1 MKAHHRTR
9 AAATVG
15 ALLLLTA
22 ACGNGETDN
31 EPEPAAEETPHGY
44 VEGAEETAET
54 QTRLVLADAE
64 TGEGAVLDLA
74 TEETTALQAPPG
86 VERALGDGRF
96 AYLAGPEGQVGVVDS
111 GGWTVDHG
119 DHVHHYRT
127 APRAVGTVEA
137 PGLAAVHADT
147 ARTVL
152 SLDDGTVRLLDRAPL
167 EDEGAVGEPTALETE
182 GAAGVAVP
190 HEGHLLVPVA
200 APGGEAPERI
210 EVRDADGATVATLD
224 ESCPE
229 AGGAAATRRGVAFA
243 CADGAL
249 LVSAED
255 DTFTGEKI
263 GYPEG
268 TEPAARATSFTHRP
282 GSDTLAATAGED
294 GAWALDLAARS
305 WTRVET
311 GPLLAVNA
319 VGDGATLLALTEDG
333 ELRAHDLADGRVTA
347 STPLLERPPG
357 EGEPAP
363 VIEVDTA
370 RAYVNDPSAGVV
382 HEIDH
387 QDDLRLARTLALDFA
402 PDVMVETGR

>member
-1 MKAHHRTR
+1 M
-9 AAATVG
+9 G

-22 ACGNGETDN
+22 ACGDGGTETD
-31 EPEPAAEETPHGY
+31 PEPAADQTPHGY
-44 VEGAEETAET
+44 VEGAEETADT

-64 TGEGAVLDLA
+64 SGEAAVLDLA
-74 TEETTALQAPPG
+74 TEETTALEPLPG

-96 AYLAGPEGQVGVVDS
+96 AYLAGAEGRVHVVDS

-127 APRAVGTVEA
+127 EARAVGTVEA
-137 PGLAAVHADT
+137 PGLTAVHADT
-147 ARTVL
+147 TRTAL
-152 SLDDGTVRLLDRAPL
+152 SLDDGTARLLDRAPL
-167 EDEGAVGEPTALETE
+167 EDEGAVGEPSQRETE

-190 HEGHLLVPVA
+190 HEGRLLVPVA
-200 APGGEAPERI
+200 DGRI
-210 EVRDADGATVATLD
+210 DVRDAEGATVATLD
-224 ESCPE
+224 ENCPE

-249 LVSAED
+249 LVSAEG

-263 GYPEG
+263 DYPED
-268 TEPAARATSFTHRP
+268 TEPAARATAFTHRP
-282 GSDTLAATAGED
+282 GSDTLAARAGDD

-305 WTRVET
+305 WTRVDT

-333 ELRAHDLADGRVTA
+333 ELRAHDLADGEVTA

-382 HEIDH
+382 YEIDH

-402 PDVMVETGR
+402 PDLMVETGR